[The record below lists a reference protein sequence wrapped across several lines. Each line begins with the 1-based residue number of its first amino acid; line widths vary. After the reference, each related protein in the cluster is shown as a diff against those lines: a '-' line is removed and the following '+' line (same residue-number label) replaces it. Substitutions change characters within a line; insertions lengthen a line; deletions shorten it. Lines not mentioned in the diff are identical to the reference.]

1 MHLRHLTGEKIKA
14 VTEAICGKLGIAP
27 EQLPKVQWGE
37 GNSRKL
43 WEAVAE
49 AMGFKVQQL
58 GPALMSYKQPK
69 SAVHRPEFE
78 ARLRVVAPQW
88 FSHDPAGK
96 KAELKAIA
104 MRGEPRPAVGKH
116 PRGRALFEYT
126 GPKSKTYDP
135 VFDQE
140 IRALRPDWFVLQSEK
155 ADLKKAELKAIAMRG
170 EPRPNQKKNPL
181 GAVLCR
187 YTNPKSG
194 CYDPVFDQE
203 IRALAPHWFADTEA
217 HNKLELKA
225 MAMRGEPRP
234 AAGKH
239 PLGAVLS
246 NYTNPNSKSYDPV
259 FDQEIRALRPDWFL
273 RADKQRNS
281 RTTNKKA
288 KKP

>member
-1 MHLRHLTGEKIKA
+1 
-14 VTEAICGKLGIAP
+14 
-27 EQLPKVQWGE
+27 
-37 GNSRKL
+37 
-43 WEAVAE
+43 
-49 AMGFKVQQL
+49 
-58 GPALMSYKQPK
+58 
-69 SAVHRPEFE
+69 
-78 ARLRVVAPQW
+78 
-88 FSHDPAGK
+88 
-96 KAELKAIA
+96 
-104 MRGEPRPAVGKH
+104 
-116 PRGRALFEYT
+116 
-126 GPKSKTYDP
+126 
-135 VFDQE
+135 
-140 IRALRPDWFVLQSEK
+140 
-155 ADLKKAELKAIAMRG
+155 MRG

>member
-1 MHLRHLTGEKIKA
+1 M
-14 VTEAICGKLGIAP
+14 
-27 EQLPKVQWGE
+27 
-37 GNSRKL
+37 
-43 WEAVAE
+43 
-49 AMGFKVQQL
+49 
-58 GPALMSYKQPK
+58 
-69 SAVHRPEFE
+69 
-78 ARLRVVAPQW
+78 
-88 FSHDPAGK
+88 
-96 KAELKAIA
+96 A
-104 MRGEPRPAVGKH
+104 MRGEPRPAPGKH
-116 PRGRALFEYT
+116 PLGTPLFSYT
-126 GPKSKTYDP
+126 NPKSCYDP